1 MSYKLLWLWGCKVT
15 RLQGWLHCAL
25 VFLERLTNV
34 AQQLAADI
42 EFSGLFI
49 GHHPFAGGHD
59 HGAKAID
66 DTWYFIGTC
75 EFAQA
80 GSADA
85 HQIADDRLFGG
96 RVIFQGNS
104 NGTLLVFGSFFFE
117 LVFKN
122 VTLIVQNFRDRLLNS
137 GSRNFHDPMT
147 GHLRVADAGQIIC
160 YRVGYLHLSMS
171 N

>member
-66 DTWYFIGTC
+66 DTWSFNGTC
-75 EFAQA
+75 EVENHGTYPDIEVVLDPALWREGHDPQLERA
-80 GSADA
+80 VAE
-85 HQIADDRLFGG
+85 
-96 RVIFQGNS
+96 RVILLEKAPKSTIKKPAYPNKTKIPPQG
-104 NGTLLVFGSFFFE
+104 
-117 LVFKN
+117 
-122 VTLIVQNFRDRLLNS
+122 
-137 GSRNFHDPMT
+137 
-147 GHLRVADAGQIIC
+147 
-160 YRVGYLHLSMS
+160 
-171 N
+171 